1 MAVAAADGSA
11 SSKDG
16 QYHFNRANDAGKPFS
31 FKRGGGGVNSLLA
44 FYVRLVNTWNILP
57 EAYWTVV
64 QHSILNRLNELI
76 IAEKAATA
84 PTVAVDMTPLS
95 VDSGAMEKLLAQMG
109 SVPLKHVG
117 SDIQGVI
124 IPMAKEL
131 NIDDMGGSD
140 VEDDRESVVWQEEE
154 SGD

>member
-1 MAVAAADGSA
+1 M
-11 SSKDG
+11 
-16 QYHFNRANDAGKPFS
+16 
-31 FKRGGGGVNSLLA
+31 
-44 FYVRLVNTWNILP
+44 
-57 EAYWTVV
+57 

-95 VDSGAMEKLLAQMG
+95 VDSGAMEKLLARMG

-124 IPMAKEL
+124 IPRAKEL